1 MRIEPDDV
9 LLSKGAIIERCIRRI
24 HEEYHADPSFSS
36 FTHMD
41 AMILNI
47 ERACQAAIDS
57 AMHVIASQKLGIP
70 KNSGDAFNLLHI
82 AGILSKEITERLKAM
97 TGFRNIAVH
106 QYQEI
111 EIEVLYHIAK
121 EGWKDFV
128 EFCAKLGLNID
139 GSVKSRIS
147 DGFVKSPRSRLAN
160 PEK

>member
-1 MRIEPDDV
+1 MPIKPDDI

-24 HEEYHADPSFSS
+24 HEEYQADLSFSS

-70 KNSGDAFNLLHI
+70 KNSGDAFTLLNR
-82 AGILSKEITERLKAM
+82 AGLLPKEISERLKAM

-111 EIEVLYHIAK
+111 DNEILHHIAK
-121 EGWKDFV
+121 EGWKDLV
-128 EFCAKLGLNID
+128 AFCTHLGLKID
-139 GSVKSRIS
+139 P
-147 DGFVKSPRSRLAN
+147 DPL
-160 PEK
+160 

>member
-9 LLSKGAIIERCIRRI
+9 LISKGAIIERCIRRI
-24 HEEYHADPSFSS
+24 HEEYHADPSLSS

-70 KNSGDAFNLLHI
+70 KNSGDAFNLLER
-82 AGILSKEITERLKAM
+82 AGIITKELTERLKAM
-97 TGFRNIAVH
+97 TGFLNIAVR

-111 EIEVLYHIAK
+111 DIEILHSIARK
-121 EGWKDFV
+121 GWEDLIS
-128 EFCAKLGLNID
+128 FCAGIGLKID
-139 GSVKSRIS
+139 PNTSG
-147 DGFVKSPRSRLAN
+147 
-160 PEK
+160 

>member
-1 MRIEPDDV
+1 MHIEPEDV

-24 HEEYHADPSFSS
+24 HEEYMADPSFSS
-36 FTHMD
+36 CTHMD

-70 KNSGDAFNLLHI
+70 KNSADAFTLLYR
-82 AGILSKEITERLKAM
+82 AGIIAKAITERLKAM

-111 EIEVLYHIAK
+111 DIEVLQHIAK
-121 EGWKDFV
+121 DGWKDFV
-128 EFCAKLGLNID
+128 EFCHDLGLEIEPD
-139 GSVKSRIS
+139 KM
-147 DGFVKSPRSRLAN
+147 K
-160 PEK
+160 

>member
-24 HEEYHADPSFSS
+24 HEEYHFDPSFSS

-41 AMILNI
+41 AMILNV

-111 EIEVLYHIAK
+111 EIEVLDHIAK

-128 EFCAKLGLNID
+128 EFCARLGLSID
-139 GSVKSRIS
+139 PKKR
-147 DGFVKSPRSRLAN
+147 N
-160 PEK
+160 

>member
-1 MRIEPDDV
+1 MPTGPDDV
-9 LLSKGAIIERCIRRI
+9 ILSKGAIIERCIRRI
-24 HEEYHADPSFSS
+24 HEEYHADLSFSS

-70 KNSGDAFNLLHI
+70 KNSADAFTLLHRADI
-82 AGILSKEITERLKAM
+82 IPHELAAGLKAM

-111 EIEVLYHIAK
+111 DAEILRHIAK
-121 EGWKDFV
+121 VGWKDLV
-128 EFCAKLGLNID
+128 EFCAALELKID
-139 GSVKSRIS
+139 PDPQK
-147 DGFVKSPRSRLAN
+147 
-160 PEK
+160 

>member
-1 MRIEPDDV
+1 MHIEPDDV
-9 LLSKGAIIERCIRRI
+9 ILSKGAIIERCIRRI

-70 KNSGDAFNLLHI
+70 KNSGDAFTLLHR
-82 AGILSKEITERLKAM
+82 ADILPQGLANRLKAM

-111 EIEVLYHIAK
+111 EIEILDHIAK
-121 EGWKDFV
+121 EGWKDFD
-128 EFCAKLGLNID
+128 EFCTNLGLKID
-139 GSVKSRIS
+139 ADPQKMSR
-147 DGFVKSPRSRLAN
+147 
-160 PEK
+160 